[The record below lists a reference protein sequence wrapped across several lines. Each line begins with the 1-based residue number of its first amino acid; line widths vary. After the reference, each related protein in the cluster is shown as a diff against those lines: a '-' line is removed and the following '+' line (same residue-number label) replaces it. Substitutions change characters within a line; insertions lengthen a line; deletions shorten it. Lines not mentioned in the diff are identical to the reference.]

1 MTQPTVL
8 KALNDGGL
16 VQARQ
21 LSILAGVC

>member
-1 MTQPTVL
+1 MTQPVL

-21 LSILAGVC
+21 LSILASVC